1 MIIRI
6 VKLTFEPEY
15 VPIFLNTFKEY
26 KDRISSS
33 EGCERLELLNDI
45 NSPNVFMTYSYW
57 LTEDHLN
64 SYRKS
69 LLFKEVWTKTKAL
82 FADKPAAWSMHTI
95 NP

>member
-6 VKLTFEPEY
+6 VKLTFEAEK
-15 VPIFLNTFKEY
+15 VSEFLNTFSAYKENI
-26 KDRISSS
+26 RQS
-33 EGCERLELLNDI
+33 EGCEHLELLRDI

-57 LTEDHLN
+57 RTEHDLN

-69 LLFKEVWTKTKAL
+69 LLFKEVWSKTKVL
-82 FADKPAAWSMHTI
+82 FADKPEAWSMNAV